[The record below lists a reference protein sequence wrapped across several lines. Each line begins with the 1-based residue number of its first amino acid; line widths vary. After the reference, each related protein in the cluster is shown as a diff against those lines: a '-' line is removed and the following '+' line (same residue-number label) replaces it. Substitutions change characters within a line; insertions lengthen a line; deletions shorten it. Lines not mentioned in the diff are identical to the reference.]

1 MASCRRRH
9 EDHAGTASV
18 LMACGLDAFAWTML
32 GQSVRVLL
40 SLSLGRPKAPS
51 RHLPACPISRNFVA
65 GSCLL
70 RQSCGAAATVVD
82 GTHRQAAAERRLL
95 NAPTNR

>member
-9 EDHAGTASV
+9 EDHAGTASE

-51 RHLPACPISRNFVA
+51 RHLPACPIFSQFRRRQLPA
-65 GSCLL
+65 PSIL
-70 RQSCGAAATVVD
+70 RSGGYGC
-82 GTHRQAAAERRLL
+82 
-95 NAPTNR
+95 